1 MNLYQ
6 TLPLQNNN
14 TLSKYCCSHC
24 GKLYKTRTNL
34 DKHLLLCEL
43 IHKRKSSKISYN
55 EEDIISSQK
64 IMYEL
69 LLELG
74 QKYVRLEEKVDEIS
88 KLVIKKKKKI
98 NILEWL
104 NGNITP
110 NIVFDKLS
118 EKISINDDD
127 IEFLFHN
134 SFLDTLNIIFMKSI
148 YLFED
153 NDNPIFAFS
162 QNSNIFYIFDIFD
175 KSSDNKIW
183 CELSRE
189 KLIRFL
195 NIVQMKIS
203 KKLYEWKKTHS
214 EKIKEDENLQE
225 MYDKAIS
232 KLMSIEFKQESLL
245 VKIKSMMYNK
255 MKKDVKGLIEYEF
268 EF

>member
-6 TLPLQNNN
+6 ALPLSNKNIS
-14 TLSKYCCSHC
+14 SKQCCSHC
-24 GKLYKTRTNL
+24 GKTYKTRTNL

-43 IHKRKSSKISYN
+43 IHKRKSSNISYN
-55 EEDIISSQK
+55 EEDVIPSQK

-110 NIVFDKLS
+110 NIIFDKLS
-118 EKISINDDD
+118 EKISIGEDD

-153 NDNPIFAFS
+153 NENPIFAFS
-162 QNSNIFYIFDIFD
+162 QNNNIFYIFD
-175 KSSDNKIW
+175 KLSNNNTW

-214 EKIKEDENLQE
+214 QKIKEDDNLLE
-225 MYDKAIS
+225 IHDKAVS
-232 KLMSIEFKQESLL
+232 KLMSTEFKQESLL

-255 MKKDVKGLIEYEF
+255 MKKDVKALIEYEF

>member
-6 TLPLQNNN
+6 ALPLSNKNI
-14 TLSKYCCSHC
+14 LSKQCCSHC
-24 GKLYKTRTNL
+24 GKTYKTRTNL

-43 IHKRKSSKISYN
+43 IHKRKSSNISYN
-55 EEDIISSQK
+55 EEDVIPSQK

-110 NIVFDKLS
+110 NIIFDKLS
-118 EKISINDDD
+118 EKISIDEDD
-127 IEFLFHN
+127 IEFLFYN

-153 NDNPIFAFS
+153 NENPIFAFS
-162 QNSNIFYIFDIFD
+162 QNNNIFYIFD
-175 KSSDNKIW
+175 KLSNNNTW

-195 NIVQMKIS
+195 NIIQMKIS

-214 EKIKEDENLQE
+214 QKIKEDDNLLE
-225 MYDKAIS
+225 IHDKAVS

-245 VKIKSMMYNK
+245 VKIKSIMYNK
-255 MKKDVKGLIEYEF
+255 MKKDVKALIEYEF